1 MDIKCREKLLSPGCL
16 TAPPHHL
23 PPWSTSQCLHLGLC
37 SHHFTRTDLCV
48 LVLCESF
55 YNQPHFVSLT
65 IPFAFAQIL
74 PFVYFPCETFSLR
87 PRCLCARSFY
97 WRPDCL
103 WLFPFINND
112 AVPSVRVASS
122 FIFHVLLL
130 LLLPSSPTWWFGF
143 FPSSLPILI
152 YRTL

>member
-1 MDIKCREKLLSPGCL
+1 MDIKCREKPLSPGCL
-16 TAPPHHL
+16 PAPPHHL
-23 PPWSTSQCLHLGLC
+23 PPWSTCTLACALITSPSLISVCL
-37 SHHFTRTDLCV
+37 SFVKVFTISPTL
-48 LVLCESF
+48 ST
-55 YNQPHFVSLT
+55 VSLK

-74 PFVYFPCETFSLR
+74 PFVYFPCETFSLW